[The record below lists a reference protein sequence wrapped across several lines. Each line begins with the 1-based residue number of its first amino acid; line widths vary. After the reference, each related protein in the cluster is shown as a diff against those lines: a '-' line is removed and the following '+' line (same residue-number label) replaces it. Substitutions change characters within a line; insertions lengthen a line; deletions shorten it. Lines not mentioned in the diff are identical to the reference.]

1 MVVVVGSVYNAG
13 VSGDESATP
22 GWFMA
27 SAIKDENERVAVA
40 VTTNLAFI
48 CSRSASGSLGAHRE
62 DARLT
67 GFEVGVT
74 YAVLARSAV
83 GITLARHQ
91 STRPR

>member
-1 MVVVVGSVYNAG
+1 L
-13 VSGDESATP
+13 
-22 GWFMA
+22 A
-27 SAIKDENERVAVA
+27 SAQKEKFERAAMAVA
-40 VTTNLAFI
+40 TTLAFI

-83 GITLARHQ
+83 ITLARHQ